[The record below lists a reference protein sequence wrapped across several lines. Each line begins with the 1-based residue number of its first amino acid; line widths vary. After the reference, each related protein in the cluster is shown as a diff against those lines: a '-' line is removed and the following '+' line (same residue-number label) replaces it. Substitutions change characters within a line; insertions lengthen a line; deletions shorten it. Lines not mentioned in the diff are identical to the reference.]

1 MYSETAKVG
10 IEVNRS
16 VESKMLLEVIAPC
29 EKRPETKMP
38 MCFGTSEMFFCGSME
53 CPHRKACEKLV
64 SPWNFD

>member
-16 VESKMLLEVIAPC
+16 VGSQPLLSVTTPYD
-29 EKRPETKMP
+29 KVLETNMP
-38 MCFGTSEMFFCGSME
+38 MCFGTSEVFFCGSME
-53 CPHRKACEKLV
+53 CPRRKACENLV